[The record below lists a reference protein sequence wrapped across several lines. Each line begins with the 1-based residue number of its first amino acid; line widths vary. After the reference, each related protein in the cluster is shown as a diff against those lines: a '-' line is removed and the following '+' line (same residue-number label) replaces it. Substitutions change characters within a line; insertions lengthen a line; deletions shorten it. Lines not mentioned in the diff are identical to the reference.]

1 MLIVGRFV
9 KYRRWSLRL
18 SSVTRAQVSQ
28 IAWADGWHLSDF
40 VRLLVVMGAVANWL
54 GLGSADTEV
63 SRMRNELRK
72 LTSRIGGTGP
82 TRTRRYAP
90 RSTQDTAVIG
100 LILPTGMANLL
111 ESYVDVR
118 GVSKNDL
125 CGSLLMQGFM
135 IYMEGETQL
144 LKARVPAER
153 LPSES
158 GDTDH

>member
-1 MLIVGRFV
+1 MGRLV
-9 KYRRWSLRL
+9 RYRRWSLRL
-18 SSVTRAQVSQ
+18 SSVTLAQITQ

-40 VRLLVVMGAVANWL
+40 VRLLVVMGAAANWL
-54 GLGSADTEV
+54 GLSREDTKI

-72 LTSRIGGTGP
+72 LSSRIGGTGS

-90 RSTQDTAVIG
+90 RSAQDTAVIG

-144 LKARVPAER
+144 LKARVPAEL
-153 LPSES
+153 LPRENV
-158 GDTDH
+158 GTEP